1 MNKKFF
7 TISVFLT
14 FLFVFFSFQISSTME
29 QKAKGLTEEELIKRG
44 EYLVRF
50 GGCNDC
56 HTPKVLTPNG
66 PVPDKA
72 RLLSGHPSD
81 SKMPDIDFNLVEG
94 GKWILFISP
103 DLTLAVGP
111 WGATFAT
118 NLTPDKQTGIGLWT
132 EEIFINTMRTG
143 KHMGAGRPILP
154 PMPWFN
160 LEHLADEDLKAI
172 FAYLQSLKPIKN
184 LVPAPIPPS
193 QLKTK

>member
-1 MNKKFF
+1 MNKKSF
-7 TISVFLT
+7 TVSVIFTVLFL
-14 FLFVFFSFQISSTME
+14 FFSFQISSTTE
-29 QKAKGLTEEELIKRG
+29 QKEKGLIKQELIKRG
-44 EYLVRF
+44 EHLVRF

-66 PVPDKA
+66 PVPDKE

-81 SKMPDIDFNLVEG
+81 SRMPTIDFSLVEP
-94 GKWILFISP
+94 GKWILFSP
-103 DLTLAVGP
+103 DLTATVGP
-111 WGATFAT
+111 WGVTFAT
-118 NLTPDKQTGIGLWT
+118 NLTPDKQAGIGLWT
-132 EEIFINTMRTG
+132 EEIFINSMRTG
-143 KHMGAGRPILP
+143 RHMGAGPPILP

-172 FAYLQSLKPIKN
+172 FAYLQSLKPVKN

>member
-7 TISVFLT
+7 TMSVILAV
-14 FLFVFFSFQISSTME
+14 LLVLFSFQISSTTE
-29 QKAKGLTEEELIKRG
+29 QKGKGLIKQESIKRG

-66 PVPDKA
+66 PVPDQA

-81 SKMPDIDFNLVEG
+81 SKMPTIDFSLVDT
-94 GKWILFISP
+94 GKWVFFSP
-103 DLTLAVGP
+103 DLTATVGP
-111 WGATFAT
+111 WGVTFAT

-132 EEIFINTMRTG
+132 EDIFINTMRTG
-143 KHMGAGRPILP
+143 KHMGVGPPILP

-160 LEHLADEDLKAI
+160 LEHLEHEDLKAI

>member
-1 MNKKFF
+1 MDKKYF

-14 FLFVFFSFQISSTME
+14 LLFAFFSFQMSCNRE
-29 QKAKGLTEEELIKRG
+29 QERKALTKQKLIKRG

-66 PVPDKA
+66 PVPDKT

-81 SKMPDIDFNLVEG
+81 SKMPTIDFSLVEP
-94 GKWILFISP
+94 GKWILFSP
-103 DLTLAVGP
+103 DLTATVGP
-111 WGATFAT
+111 WGVTYAA

-132 EEIFINTMRTG
+132 EEIFINSMRTG
-143 KHMGAGRPILP
+143 RHMGAGPPILP

-160 LEHLADEDLKAI
+160 LEHLEDEDLKAI

>member
-1 MNKKFF
+1 MNKRFF
-7 TISVFLT
+7 TIITFLT
-14 FLFVFFSFQISSTME
+14 LLFVFFSFQISFTKE
-29 QKAKGLTEEELIKRG
+29 QKVKGLTKEESIKRG
-44 EYLVRF
+44 EYLVQF

-56 HTPKVLTPNG
+56 HSPKILKPNG
-66 PVPDKA
+66 PVPDKM

-81 SKMPDIDFNLVEG
+81 SKMPTINLSLVES
-94 GKWILFISP
+94 GKWILFSD

-111 WGATFAT
+111 WGVTFAT

-160 LEHLADEDLKAI
+160 LEHLEDEDLKAI
-172 FAYLQSLKPIKN
+172 FAYLQSLKPVKN
-184 LVPAPIPPS
+184 LVPAPIPLS
-193 QLKTK
+193 QLKTR

>member
-1 MNKKFF
+1 MNKKIF
-7 TISVFLT
+7 TISASLVV
-14 FLFVFFSFQISSTME
+14 LFVFFTVQISCTRK
-29 QKAKGLTEEELIKRG
+29 QKGKALTKQELIKRG

-66 PVPDKA
+66 PMPDKT

-81 SKMPDIDFNLVEG
+81 SKMPTIDFSLTDS
-94 GKWILFISP
+94 GKWILFSY
-103 DLTLAVGP
+103 DLTFALGS
-111 WGATFAT
+111 WGVTFAT

-143 KHMGAGRPILP
+143 NHMGAGRPILP

-160 LEHLADEDLKAI
+160 LEHLEDEDLKAI
-172 FAYLQSLKPIKN
+172 FAFLQSLKPIKN
-184 LVPAPIPPS
+184 LVPAPISPS
-193 QLKTK
+193 QLKPK